1 MLGYLVP
8 CAHKIILT
16 KAKIDRSIAPDVL
29 KKAVEKI
36 TQAPITIIEDVKKA
50 VTHAIDT
57 AASNEAVCIAGS
69 LYVAGE
75 AKEKFDKDLNKV
87 ST

>member
-1 MLGYLVP
+1 
-8 CAHKIILT
+8 
-16 KAKIDRSIAPDVL
+16 
-29 KKAVEKI
+29 VEKI